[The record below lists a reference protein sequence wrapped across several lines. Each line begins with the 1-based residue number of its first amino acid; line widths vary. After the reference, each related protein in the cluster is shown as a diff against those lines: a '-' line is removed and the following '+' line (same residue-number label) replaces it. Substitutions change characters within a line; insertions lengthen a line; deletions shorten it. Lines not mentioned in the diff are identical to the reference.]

1 MNFIFF
7 SLLDRRPLGLLG
19 CRQCF
24 RPPSHHFSPCSG
36 PWQRHH
42 QVRPSWRKLCLLHC
56 WGTRIRRHHSR
67 CPTRPYPG
75 RSLSPRCCHSLL
87 RLPVCWLPICRPIRR
102 SRCRRCQSWSTSFGC
117 INKIFQDVPRLIL
130 LIECSYTHETWKSK
144 WFVKHL
150 STKSLNIFKTCSQ
163 ISSFHLPFNIVEE
176 DIWII

>member
-24 RPPSHHFSPCSG
+24 RPPSHHFGPCSG

-42 QVRPSWRKLCLLHC
+42 QVWPSWWKLCLLRR
-56 WGTRIRRHHSR
+56 WRTRIRRHHSR
-67 CPTRPYPG
+67 RSTRPYPG

-117 INKIFQDVPRLIL
+117 INKIFHDVKSRLIM
-130 LIECSYTHETWKSK
+130 LIEMFKYTLIVIPKHHFCLFHRILFHITVYK
-144 WFVKHL
+144 VKIAL
-150 STKSLNIFKTCSQ
+150 CR
-163 ISSFHLPFNIVEE
+163 
-176 DIWII
+176 